1 MSHRHNMKRK
11 DIEILRVTYLHG
23 PNIWTYRSVVEAWVD
38 IGDLEDFPSNT
49 IPGFPERL
57 AAWLPSLA
65 DHRCGIG
72 EPGGFL
78 LRLREGTWP
87 AHIMEHVAI
96 ELQNLAGVQVGFGKA
111 RQTLHRGI
119 YKVAVRTLNEHVGR
133 AAIAAARD
141 LVMAAI
147 EDRPYDVD
155 TVVAKL
161 RDIVDRHHLGPSTA
175 AIVAAATER
184 RIPWIRLNEFNLVQ
198 LGYGIRQRRIWTAES
213 DKTSAIAQGIAS
225 DKDLTKTLL
234 AACGVPVPE
243 GRVVDNP
250 ADAWEAAEEIGVPVV
265 VKPSNGNH
273 GRGVLADLTRRDD
286 IEAAYQVADAEG
298 SRVIVERFI
307 PGAEHR
313 LLVVGGRFVA
323 ATHGEQLWIKGDGT
337 SSVRELIDSQ
347 LNSDPRRGDIEELPL
362 ETIVLERDS
371 VIRLTLARQGLDG
384 DSIPTA
390 GQHVL
395 VERSGNMCIDC
406 TDKVHPDVAATVS
419 LAARIVGL
427 DIAGVDLVA
436 QDISRPLHEQ
446 GGAVVEVNAG
456 PSLLMHLKPAIGS
469 PRPVGVAIAE
479 HLFPA
484 ASNPD
489 AGRIPIVGVAGSRG
503 TTEVA
508 QLITWLLHLAGRY
521 TGLACK
527 DGLFLDGRRVDK
539 SNCATWEAGQRL
551 LINRSVEAA
560 VFENGA
566 EVILRDGLAY
576 DRCQIGVITDADGV
590 EALGEFYVEDD
601 SQLYNVLRTQVDVV
615 LSDGVGVINA
625 ADDRLL
631 PMVELCDGE
640 VVFYAVDPTTQSLLA
655 HVADGGRAV
664 FARDGR
670 LVIASGRNEVV
681 LSKLSAFSCLTH
693 PTRPLSLDALL
704 AGVAAAWA
712 FGLSNDLIVAGL
724 ITFSREEVAPELPPA
739 KLNALNLKNDARRQA
754 NA

>member
-11 DIEILRVTYLHG
+11 DIELLRVTYLHG

-38 IGDLEDFPSNT
+38 IGELEDFPSNT

-111 RQTLHRGI
+111 RETSHRGI
-119 YKVAVRTLNEHVGR
+119 YKVAVRSLNEHVGR
-133 AAIAAARD
+133 AAILAARD

-155 TVVAKL
+155 AAVANL
-161 RDIVDRHHLGPSTA
+161 LDIVDRHHLGPSTA
-175 AIVAAATER
+175 AIVAAAAER

-198 LGYGIRQRRIWTAES
+198 LGYGVRQRRIWTAES

-243 GRVVDNP
+243 GRVVDSP
-250 ADAWEAAEEIGVPVV
+250 SDAWEAAEEFGVPVV

-273 GRGVLADLTRRDD
+273 GRGVSVDLTRRDD
-286 IEAAYQVADAEG
+286 IEAAFHVADAEG
-298 SRVIVERFI
+298 SRVIVEQYV
-307 PGAEHR
+307 PGSEHR
-313 LLVVGGRFVA
+313 LLIVGGRLVA
-323 ATHGEQLWIKGDGT
+323 ATHGEQLWIEGDGT
-337 SSVRELIDSQ
+337 SSVRQLIDSQ
-347 LNSDPRRGDIEELPL
+347 LNSDPRRGEAEELPL

-384 DSIPTA
+384 ESIPTA

-395 VERSGNMCIDC
+395 VERSGNLCVDC
-406 TDKVHPDVAATVS
+406 TDKVHPDVAAMAA
-419 LAARIVGL
+419 LAARVIGL

-436 QDISRPLHEQ
+436 QDVSRPLREQ
-446 GGAVVEVNAG
+446 GGAIVEVNAG
-456 PSLLMHLKPAIGS
+456 PSLLMHLKPAVGT
-469 PRPVGVAIAE
+469 PRPVGSAIAE

-484 ASNPD
+484 ASTAD

-503 TTEVA
+503 ATNA
-508 QLITWLLHLAGRY
+508 ARLIAWLLHLGGRN
-521 TGLACK
+521 TGLACS
-527 DGLFLDGRRVDK
+527 DGLYLDGRCVDK
-539 SNCATWEAGQRL
+539 ANCATWEAGQRL

-566 EVILRDGLAY
+566 EMILRDGLAY
-576 DRCQIGVITDADGV
+576 DRCQVGVVTDADGV
-590 EALGEFYVEDD
+590 EALSEFYVENDQ
-601 SQLYNVLRTQVDVV
+601 QLYNVLRTQVDVV
-615 LSDGVGVINA
+615 LSDGVAVLNA
-625 ADDRLL
+625 ADARLL
-631 PMVELCDGE
+631 PMMDLCDGE
-640 VVFYAVDPTTQSLLA
+640 VILYDADPASNVL
-655 HVADGGRAV
+655 HPHIDIGGRAV
-664 FARDGR
+664 YARDGR
-670 LVIASGRNEVV
+670 LIIASGKNEVV
-681 LSKLSAFSCLTH
+681 LANLTAFSCLTH
-693 PTRPLSLDALL
+693 PTQPLSLETLL
-704 AGVAAAWA
+704 AGVGAAWA
-712 FGLSNDLIVAGL
+712 LGLSHHLIVAGL
-724 ITFSREEVAPELPPA
+724 ITFSLEDSTSELQPA
-739 KLNALNLKNDARRQA
+739 QPLTSRSSSHARKQA